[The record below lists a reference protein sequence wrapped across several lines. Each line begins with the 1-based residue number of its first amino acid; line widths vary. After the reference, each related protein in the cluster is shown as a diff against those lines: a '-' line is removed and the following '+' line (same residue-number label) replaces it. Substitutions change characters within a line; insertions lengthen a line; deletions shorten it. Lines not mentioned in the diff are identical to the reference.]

1 MNAIRA
7 ISVIGAMSAIMA
19 SPCFAQHAPMR
30 LGAGQDSARVVRDGW
45 TAIRVVKWTTALAS
59 AGTVAYGFVQN
70 WDADREYQEIEL
82 MCKNEITLCA
92 TKPDSDEYA
101 DPALEARYNA
111 VLERD
116 ERAQL
121 ALMAGQVGLAA
132 SVLLF
137 ILDLPKGTTTND
149 IPYDP
154 SPLRLGMRAEQV
166 ALALHL
172 RIQSLVQ
179 LAVFHNRAERGDHLR
194 IDLRPAGGA
203 DLIRGRGDRPRP
215 LVGPFMR
222 QCVEHIGNRHDAPD
236 KRDLITRQAARV
248 THTVPALVMG
258 QRNLFGHT
266 QYREP
271 AA

>member
-7 ISVIGAMSAIMA
+7 ISVIGAMSVMSAIMA
-19 SPCFAQHAPMR
+19 APCFAQHAPMR
-30 LGAGQDSARVVRDGW
+30 LGVAQDSLRVVRDGW
-45 TAIRVVKWTTALAS
+45 SAIRVVKWTTALAS

-70 WDADREYQEIEL
+70 RDADREYEEIEM

-92 TKPDSDEYA
+92 TKPDSDEYS

-121 ALMAGQVGLAA
+121 ALLAGQIGLAA

-154 SPLRLGMRAEQV
+154 SPLRLGMRAEQIE
-166 ALALHL
+166 LALHL
-172 RIQSLVQ
+172 RIQ
-179 LAVFHNRAERGDHLR
+179 
-194 IDLRPAGGA
+194 
-203 DLIRGRGDRPRP
+203 
-215 LVGPFMR
+215 
-222 QCVEHIGNRHDAPD
+222 
-236 KRDLITRQAARV
+236 
-248 THTVPALVMG
+248 
-258 QRNLFGHT
+258 
-266 QYREP
+266 
-271 AA
+271 